1 MINFAVC
8 RASEGRENQCC
19 AGEEEGSQEAVYE
32 RAAEVEAEGGSGRG
46 PVQDLPT
53 ASLQGEEGKYP
64 VIQVCC
70 LISASF
76 TGTTCS

>member
-1 MINFAVC
+1 MC

-19 AGEEEGSQEAVYE
+19 AGEEEGREEGRQEAVCE
-32 RAAEVEAEGGSGRG
+32 RAAEVEAEGSSGRG

-64 VIQVCC
+64 VILVCC

>member
-32 RAAEVEAEGGSGRG
+32 RAAEVEAEGGSGR
-46 PVQDLPT
+46 
-53 ASLQGEEGKYP
+53 
-64 VIQVCC
+64 
-70 LISASF
+70 
-76 TGTTCS
+76 